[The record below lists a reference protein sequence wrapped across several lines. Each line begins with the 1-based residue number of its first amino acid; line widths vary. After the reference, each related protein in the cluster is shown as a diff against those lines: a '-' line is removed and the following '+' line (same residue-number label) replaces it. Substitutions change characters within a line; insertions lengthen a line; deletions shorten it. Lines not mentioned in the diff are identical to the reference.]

1 VLNCIIGGIINNELE
16 RLGQT
21 KVIFYRFLRIERDL
35 KDMIRYPNCILHFNI
50 VSKPMVGFSG
60 AAPAVAKY
68 FGVAVLFG
76 QVGVEGAL
84 GRVAPAAGL
93 AEVRLHELVFR

>member
-1 VLNCIIGGIINNELE
+1 
-16 RLGQT
+16 
-21 KVIFYRFLRIERDL
+21 
-35 KDMIRYPNCILHFNI
+35 
-50 VSKPMVGFSG
+50 MVGFSG